1 MTMRLTA
8 TPSYSRL
15 APHYDQFAGHA
26 QFRQVRRIFDHCVL
40 KHGLR
45 FSRVADFGCGSG
57 LFIRYLASRWPVRVY
72 AVDRS
77 PWMLT
82 IAARRCR
89 GLPCTLL
96 LRDYR
101 KLVLP
106 LRVDLITMFS
116 FTLNLE
122 ASPATLGEVLDS
134 VWRNLLPGG
143 CWIADFL
150 TPHQIVTDPRES
162 AGASARILCQ
172 TRERVCLGIGIRSQG
187 GTKIH
192 EERHCARLLPAAQ
205 LRDQLDQ
212 RGFVLMDALDYAS
225 LRPAQHASSALVF
238 VVRKPG
244 VAAC

>member
-1 MTMRLTA
+1 MRLTTA
-8 TPSYSRL
+8 SPYSRL
-15 APHYDQFAGHA
+15 AASYDQFAGNA
-26 QFRQVRRIFDHCVL
+26 QFRQVRRIFEHCVL

-57 LFIRYLASRWPVRVY
+57 LFVRYLASRWPVPVY
-72 AVDRS
+72 AIDRS

-101 KLVLP
+101 KLALP
-106 LRVDLITMFS
+106 ARADLITMFS

-122 ASPATLGEVLDS
+122 DSTATLGEILDS

-143 CWIADFL
+143 CWIVDFL
-150 TPHQIVTDPRES
+150 TPHQIVTPQQAS
-162 AGASARILCQ
+162 GGASGRILCRM
-172 TRERVCLGIGIRSQG
+172 RERVCLGIGIRSQRG
-187 GTKIH
+187 AKSH

-225 LRPAQHASSALVF
+225 LRPAQHASPALVF